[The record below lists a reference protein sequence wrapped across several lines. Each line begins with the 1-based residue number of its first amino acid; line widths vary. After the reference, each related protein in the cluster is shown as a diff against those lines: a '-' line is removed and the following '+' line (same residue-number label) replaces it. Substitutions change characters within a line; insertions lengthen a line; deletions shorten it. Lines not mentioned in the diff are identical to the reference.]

1 MSIFFALLVSLLS
14 AGSVQAGVF
23 NLTQYIEQDQ
33 WAVGIEPELQL
44 SGGSGLGGMAKAT
57 YGLNPLSNVQLG
69 VGSGS
74 GDRTF
79 RASSALTFDFVPDL
93 ATQPGIGVAVQ
104 TAYINRRIGAGRT
117 EITAFPYIHK
127 SFETAQQGRIDPFI
141 AVPFGFGFSDG
152 RYDTIASLNIGTNI
166 IANVNLSYTVEL
178 GINLRGQETSLSGG
192 FTYFH

>member
-1 MSIFFALLVSLLS
+1 MPLFFILTALVLL
-14 AGSVQAGVF
+14 GQPVQAGVF
-23 NLTQYIEQDQ
+23 NLTQYVEQEH
-33 WAVGIEPELQL
+33 WAMGIEPELQL

-57 YGLNPLSNVQLG
+57 YGINALSNAQIG

-74 GDRTF
+74 GERTF
-79 RASSALTFDFVPDL
+79 RISGAMTFDIVPDL
-93 ATQPGIGVAVQ
+93 SNQPGIGIAAQ
-104 TAYINRRIGAGRT
+104 TAYINRRVGAGRA

-127 SFETAQQGRIDPFI
+127 SFESAQQGRVDPFI

-166 IANVNLSYTVEL
+166 IANANLSYTVEL
-178 GINLRGQETSLSGG
+178 GINLRGQETALSGG